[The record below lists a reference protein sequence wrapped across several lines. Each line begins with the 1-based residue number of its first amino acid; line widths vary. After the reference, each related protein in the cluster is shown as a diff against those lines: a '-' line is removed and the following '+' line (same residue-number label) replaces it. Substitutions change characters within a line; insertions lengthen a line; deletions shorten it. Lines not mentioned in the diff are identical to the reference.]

1 MAKMSWNVCTDYN
14 DFLQLLKLLQLL
26 EHLNICIDC
35 FLYKMVIIDI
45 KFIMAMI
52 VVIVI
57 LAAMVVT

>member
-1 MAKMSWNVCTDYN
+1 MTIVP
-14 DFLQLLKLLQLL
+14 LLSA
-26 EHLNICIDC
+26 EIAC

>member
-1 MAKMSWNVCTDYN
+1 MTIVP
-14 DFLQLLKLLQLL
+14 LLSAIAEIAQLL

-57 LAAMVVT
+57 LASMVVT